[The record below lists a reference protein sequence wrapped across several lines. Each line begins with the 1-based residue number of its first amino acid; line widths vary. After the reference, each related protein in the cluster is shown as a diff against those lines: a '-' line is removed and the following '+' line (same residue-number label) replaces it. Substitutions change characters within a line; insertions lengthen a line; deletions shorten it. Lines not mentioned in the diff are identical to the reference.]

1 MIISNLGS
9 SPHDKSKVNKV
20 FGAAGDELVVEQ
32 LLIGEEYLGH
42 ETWWS
47 SNRAALKIVQFQRK
61 KCFSTQGYSLDLPH
75 HPVINRI
82 HQDQLLY
89 F

>member
-32 LLIGEEYLGH
+32 LLIGGEYLGH
-42 ETWWS
+42 ETW
-47 SNRAALKIVQFQRK
+47 
-61 KCFSTQGYSLDLPH
+61 
-75 HPVINRI
+75 
-82 HQDQLLY
+82 
-89 F
+89 